1 MATITSVKKKFDNL
15 LILRQ
20 DICAIF
26 DILKGKLEVLQ
37 KIYSD
42 LIKAHA
48 HKSYVFGIDSFHF
61 QNELIETDYLNLK
74 AAFNSIDNRIYCEYY
89 NLYLMIQNYARK
101 DIKEE
106 KLTKSVSFNQKF
118 APYKHLQQDNVYDI
132 KVIKDMHLAIAACI
146 VELESLLTAREADLR
161 NDRQQS
167 ELGLNIDNL
176 VYTEMFANQML
187 KAKIMMF
194 YRYLEVFNE
203 HHVKYFTRLL
213 LKAKLHMGIVNEDI
227 MIKQFNQSA
236 TTDIEKLQKTKI
248 VNNLSPHNLAI
259 GTEENEKIK
268 SYIQFDSMAASK
280 QNVLNGIMAKA
291 GFDDSS
297 SGTSSDDN
305 ENIDLEVTEHN
316 TDLLVRSPKSEKPR
330 TVAVLETVDEQKEFT
345 IPEESEIASNVGEI
359 TGDFTEED
367 LGKRVFVEGYDCV
380 GTLRFY
386 GPHVSKP
393 GMRCGVELDDAIGR
407 NNGTVGEH
415 EYFKCEPLTGVLV
428 APYKVKLA
436 EGDESDS
443 DEPL

>member
-1 MATITSVKKKFDNL
+1 MTTITSVKKKFDNL

-37 KIYSD
+37 KIYTD

-101 DIKEE
+101 DIKED

-118 APYKHLQQDNVYDI
+118 APYKHLQKNNVYDI
-132 KVIKDMHLAIAACI
+132 KTIKDMHLAIAACI

-167 ELGLNIDNL
+167 DLGLNIDNL
-176 VYTEMFANQML
+176 VYTEMFVNQML

-227 MIKQFNQSA
+227 MIKQFNQNA
-236 TTDIEKLQKTKI
+236 TTDIEKLQKTKV

-268 SYIQFDSMAASK
+268 SYIQFDRMAVSK

-297 SGTSSDDN
+297 SGSSSE
-305 ENIDLEVTEHN
+305 ENVELEVTEQ
-316 TDLLVRSPKSEKPR
+316 DAGVLIKSPNRVVK
-330 TVAVLETVDEQKEFT
+330 LETVDEHSEINS
-345 IPEESEIASNVGEI
+345 IPEESEIASNIGEI
-359 TGDFTEED
+359 TGDFTQED
-367 LGKRVFVEGYDCV
+367 IGKRVFVEGYDSV

-386 GPHVSKP
+386 GPHISKP
-393 GMRCGVELDDAIGR
+393 GMRCGVELDDPIGR
-407 NNGTVGEH
+407 NNGTVGDH
-415 EYFKCEPLTGVLV
+415 QYFTCDDLKGVLV
-428 APYKVKLA
+428 APYKVKLT
-436 EGDESDS
+436 ESDS
-443 DEPL
+443 DTD